1 MRRLVVFIMA
11 CMVSFLGISQIP
23 IAEIQANYSLYNGQ
37 YVWIEGVITIGAG
50 RLYNVAGTPYLKAYI
65 MDDSGKGLQ
74 IFDYALT
81 PYITQLIRGNKVLMF
96 GQITEYQNNLEI
108 LPTSYSVV
116 GTGFNLDQYTIQM
129 SIVQALNWQENE
141 GTFIE
146 TTGKVLSVSPPN
158 EIGYEVIMEDEITGL
173 DIRIWNYFTNG
184 ILPEWW
190 QIQSIVKVKGALG
203 VFNSQANI
211 YPGYPEDVN
220 IQITG
225 LQNRG
230 ASEPGCFTLYPNPV
244 KDRAMILIKDDCII
258 RPTRI
263 EVLDISGR
271 ITCIDYTIQDF
282 GIEIFCGHLRPGLY
296 FIKMSS
302 HMDIYIKVF
311 IN

>member
-1 MRRLVVFIMA
+1 MRKLA
-11 CMVSFLGISQIP
+11 LLFLNLMICYSATSQIP
-23 IAEIQANYSLYNGQ
+23 IAEIQANHSLYNGQ

-50 RLYNVAGTPYLKAYI
+50 RLYSIAGTPYLKAYI

-81 PYITQLIRGNKVLMF
+81 PYIVDIIRGNKILMY

-116 GTGFNLDQYTIQM
+116 GTGFNIDEYTIPM
-129 SIVQALNWQENE
+129 SIIQALNWQENE

-146 TTGKVLSVSPPN
+146 TTGKVLSVSQPN
-158 EIGYEVIMEDEITGL
+158 QIGYEVIIEDEMTGL

-203 VFNSQANI
+203 VYNSQTNI

-220 IQITG
+220 IQLTG
-225 LQNRG
+225 LENKI
-230 ASEPGCFTLYPNPV
+230 ASQPGCFALYPNPV
-244 KDRAMILIKDDCII
+244 KDRAVIYISDQCTI
-258 RPTRI
+258 RPTSI
-263 EVLDISGR
+263 EVIDISGSKTR
-271 ITCIDYTIQDF
+271 IDYNIQDF
-282 GIEIFCGHLRPGLY
+282 GIEIFFSHLMPGLY
-296 FIKMSS
+296 ILKLSSHQDCYIKML
-302 HMDIYIKVF
+302 V
-311 IN
+311 N